1 MEVTVE
7 ETHAL
12 ARQQPLN
19 LQVQQAEGRG
29 QAEVLLE
36 EDHLAT
42 AALLGAEENSQDG
55 CEAKHP
61 HANLATCAE
70 PRDIHQVATL
80 RFAPEYTC

>member
-36 EDHLAT
+36 EDHPAT
-42 AALLGAEENSQDG
+42 AALLGSEENSGGG
-55 CEAKHP
+55 CEAKHHP
-61 HANLATCAE
+61 PRLASSVKLL
-70 PRDIHQVATL
+70 DIN
-80 RFAPEYTC
+80 